1 MAAKAKDIA
10 KELGISTATLSLVVN
25 GKPGISKKTREHVIS
40 ELKRLGYENIIKSE
54 QTETQVQTEQP
65 LSRTIGFIIY
75 KNGGEMLGL
84 NSFYPLILDGVEQT
98 ARKFGYILTVMNME
112 RTLLQEQIH
121 YITDS
126 NCIGYVIFA
135 TEMQGDEIKYFEKL
149 GIPFVLLDNYYNDQ
163 PINSVKVNNEQAV
176 YLAVHHLYDCGHR
189 RIGYLKSGL
198 SIKSF
203 EERYKWANE
212 ILNNLGIH
220 NLENYTYTIGY
231 PIDKASAGIKAVLR
245 NHLKD
250 DLPTAFLSDNDLVAI
265 GAMQGMKECGYSI
278 PDDFSLI
285 GNADRPI
292 SALVSPKLTTIQIPH
307 ERFGAEAV
315 FQLIRQ
321 LEAPSSS
328 YTKVEVNGRLICR
341 ESIKKL

>member
-98 ARKFGYILTVMNME
+98 ARKFGYNLTVMNME

-149 GIPFVLLDNYYNDQ
+149 ISLNHLTVCWRIHERKDRILIFLCIWKRCCQHFSFGVTNTK
-163 PINSVKVNNEQAV
+163 INSGN
-176 YLAVHHLYDCGHR
+176 
-189 RIGYLKSGL
+189 
-198 SIKSF
+198 
-203 EERYKWANE
+203 
-212 ILNNLGIH
+212 
-220 NLENYTYTIGY
+220 
-231 PIDKASAGIKAVLR
+231 
-245 NHLKD
+245 
-250 DLPTAFLSDNDLVAI
+250 
-265 GAMQGMKECGYSI
+265 
-278 PDDFSLI
+278 SL
-285 GNADRPI
+285 
-292 SALVSPKLTTIQIPH
+292 
-307 ERFGAEAV
+307 
-315 FQLIRQ
+315 
-321 LEAPSSS
+321 
-328 YTKVEVNGRLICR
+328 
-341 ESIKKL
+341 